1 MRRHLPVVLAAISTA
16 VLGWTSQGAMA
27 APLPDQDTVE
37 VRGSTAVVENFSY
50 QDIEISVSSGPS
62 GENPTGS
69 VSFTANTGG
78 TLFFFRGQIT
88 CLSVSGNTASMELI
102 TQPGALFA
110 NMGIYV
116 VDNGTDG
123 SDIFGA
129 APTLPESD
137 CSFGTIP
144 GFSQVLSSGDAVVHD
159 AAAVPTSKA
168 DCKADGWQH
177 FGFKNAGQCVAF
189 VQRGPKP

>member
-1 MRRHLPVVLAAISTA
+1 MRRQRPVILAAISIA
-16 VLGWTSQGAMA
+16 VLGCTAQSAIA
-27 APLPDQDTVE
+27 APVPGHDTVE
-37 VRGSTAVVENFSY
+37 VHGSTAVGDNFSF
-50 QDIEISVSSGPS
+50 QDIDISVSSGPS

-69 VSFTANTGG
+69 VSFTANSSG

-102 TQPGALFA
+102 TEPGALFA

-116 VDNGTDG
+116 VDNGTNA

-137 CSFGTIP
+137 CSFGTLP
-144 GFSQVLSSGDAVVHD
+144 GFSRTLSFGDAVVHD
-159 AAAVPTSKA
+159 AAAIPTSKA
-168 DCKADGWQH
+168 ECKDGGYTS
-177 FGFKNAGQCVAF
+177 FGFKNQGQCVAF
-189 VQRGPKP
+189 VERGPKP